1 VDWQNMIRSIVI
13 VPQAKHEAV
22 LEANSVSAFNGAAKN
37 ASAIP
42 FTLRH
47 NLTQEELETSLAEGC
62 SMWIDIIAPED
73 QEIHWLEGLLQLSP
87 TVVADLLREDR
98 RPTLLVYP
106 RYLFLS
112 VFQPYSQSKA
122 IVGKEIH
129 CIIGEHF
136 YVTVR
141 QTEASALEEA
151 YDRVAQNPDSWHRG
165 MVYFLYLTAQ
175 HTIDT
180 YYPLLD
186 HISDQLNELEEKF
199 LNDSDDKQAQKSVY
213 RIKQHLIGLRQMIA
227 PQREVLS
234 NLMGEQRV
242 STNGDIR
249 DLFRHLY
256 ERLLG
261 IYDVIDSQ
269 RDLTNN
275 VLEMVGDQHARK
287 IGEAVNRLTI
297 ISMVF
302 LPFTLFVG
310 MFDAGFFSVSEP
322 VNLPISGLGIS
333 IVIILLMVVS
343 VVVMRIVFRRRG
355 WV

>member
-1 VDWQNMIRSIVI
+1 MIRSLVI
-13 VPQAKHEAV
+13 IPNPQPLTDETGKDAAGNTSTLRRNHSQDS
-22 LEANSVSAFNGAAKN
+22 LEAF
-37 ASAIP
+37 
-42 FTLRH
+42 F
-47 NLTQEELETSLAEGC
+47 AEGFI
-62 SMWIDIIAPED
+62 MWIDVISPED
-73 QEIHWLEGLLQLSP
+73 EEIHWLEGLLQLSP

-112 VFQPYSQSKA
+112 LFQPQSQSHV

-129 CIIGEHF
+129 CIVGEHF

-141 QTEASALEEA
+141 QADASALEEA
-151 YDRVAQNPDSWHRG
+151 YDRVIQNPDSWQRG
-165 MVYFLYLTAQ
+165 VAYFLYLTAQ

-186 HISDQLNELEEKF
+186 RISNQLYELEERF
-199 LNDSDDKQAQKSVY
+199 LSDNDDKQAQKSVY
-213 RIKQHLIGLRQMIA
+213 RIKKHLIRLRQMIA

-234 NLMGEQRV
+234 NLMSEQLI
-242 STNGDIR
+242 SSSSDNR

-275 VLEMVGDQHARK
+275 VLEIISNQHARK

-302 LPFTLFVG
+302 LPFALFVG
-310 MFDAGFFSVSEP
+310 MFDAGFFRVTDA
-322 VNLPISGLGIS
+322 VNLPLNGLGIT
-333 IVIILLMVVS
+333 IVIILLMITSIVI
-343 VVVMRIVFRRRG
+343 MRRIFHQHD
-355 WV
+355 WI

>member
-13 VPQAKHEAV
+13 VTKAKHEAV
-22 LEANSVSAFNGAAKN
+22 LEANSVSAVNIAAKN
-37 ASAIP
+37 ASASP

-62 SMWIDIIAPED
+62 SMWIDIIAPDD

-106 RYLFLS
+106 GYLFLS
-112 VFQPYSQSKA
+112 LFQPYTQNNT

-129 CIIGEHF
+129 CIIGENF

-141 QTEASALEEA
+141 QTEASALAEA

-165 MVYFLYLTAQ
+165 VAYFLYLTAQ

-186 HISDQLNELEEKF
+186 HTGDQLNELEQRF

-234 NLMGEQRV
+234 NLIGEQRI
-242 STNGDIR
+242 SSDSDIR

-261 IYDVIDSQ
+261 IYDVIDTQ
-269 RDLTNN
+269 RDLTSN
-275 VLEMVGDQHARK
+275 VLEIIGNQHSRK

-297 ISMVF
+297 ISLVF
-302 LPFTLFVG
+302 LPFTFFVSLF
-310 MFDAGFFSVSEP
+310 DSDFFNVSQT
-322 VNLPISGLGIS
+322 VILPISGLAITFIIILMMIAS
-333 IVIILLMVVS
+333 IVI
-343 VVVMRIVFRRRG
+343 MRIVFQRRG

>member
-1 VDWQNMIRSIVI
+1 MIRSLVI
-13 VPQAKHEAV
+13 TPNAEYSASENTAGQV
-22 LEANSVSAFNGAAKN
+22 L
-37 ASAIP
+37 
-42 FTLRH
+42 LRH
-47 NLTQEELETSLAEGC
+47 NLSQESLEKCFADGDT
-62 SMWIDIIAPED
+62 MWIDICAPED
-73 QEIHWLEGLLQLSP
+73 DEIHWLERLLQLSA
-87 TVVADLLREDR
+87 TVVDDLLREDR

-112 VFQPYSQSKA
+112 LFQPHSQNKA

-136 YVTVR
+136 YVTVW
-141 QTEASALEEA
+141 QKDASALEEA
-151 YDRVAQNPDSWHRG
+151 YNRVVQNPELWHRG
-165 MVYFLYLTAQ
+165 VAYFLYLTAQ

-186 HISDQLNELEEKF
+186 HINDQLHALEEKF
-199 LNDSDDKQAQKSVY
+199 LNDRDDKQAQKSVY
-213 RIKQHLIGLRQMIA
+213 RIKQHLIRLRQMIA

-234 NLMGEQRV
+234 NLMGETRI
-242 STNGDIR
+242 SENSDIR

-269 RDLTNN
+269 RDLTSS
-275 VLEMVGDQHARK
+275 VLEVVGNQHSRQ

-297 ISMVF
+297 ISLVF
-302 LPFTLFVG
+302 LPFTFFLG
-310 MFDAGFFSVSEP
+310 LFDAGFFDVSETM
-322 VNLPISGLGIS
+322 VLPINGL
-333 IVIILLMVVS
+333 ILAFLT
-343 VVVMRIVFRRRG
+343 VVVMIAVIVTMRSIFQHRG

>member
-1 VDWQNMIRSIVI
+1 MLRSLVI
-13 VPQAKHEAV
+13 VPNSDSSADGATGIAAADPFILRRNLAQEN
-22 LEANSVSAFNGAAKN
+22 LEK
-37 ASAIP
+37 
-42 FTLRH
+42 R
-47 NLTQEELETSLAEGC
+47 LAEGC
-62 SMWIDIIAPED
+62 DMWIDIVTPETE
-73 QEIHWLEGLLQLSP
+73 EIRWLEGLLQLSP
-87 TVVADLLREDR
+87 NVVADLLREDC

-112 VFQPYSQSKA
+112 LFQPYVPSDGHG
-122 IVGKEIH
+122 IVGREIH

-136 YVTVR
+136 CVTVR
-141 QTEASALEEA
+141 QADASALEDA
-151 YDRVAQNPDSWHRG
+151 YDRVAQNPDSWSRS
-165 MVYFLYLTAQ
+165 VAYFLYLAAQ
-175 HTIDT
+175 HVIDT

-186 HISDQLNELEEKF
+186 RINNQLNELEGK
-199 LNDSDDKQAQKSVY
+199 LSNDGGNKQAQKSVY

-242 STNGDIR
+242 SSDDGIR

-275 VLEMVGDQHARK
+275 ALDIIAHQQSRK
-287 IGEAVNRLTI
+287 MGEAVNRLTI

-302 LPFTLFVG
+302 LPFTFFVSF
-310 MFDAGFFSVSEP
+310 FDSNFFTVGESVI
-322 VNLPISGLGIS
+322 LPINGLVIAIVVTLMMIAS
-333 IVIILLMVVS
+333 I
-343 VVVMRIVFRRRG
+343 VVMRMVFQRRD

>member
-1 VDWQNMIRSIVI
+1 MIRSLVI
-13 VPQAKHEAV
+13 IPNTQPLAAQAGKD
-22 LEANSVSAFNGAAKN
+22 AAGPT
-37 ASAIP
+37 S
-42 FTLRH
+42 TLRR
-47 NLTQEELETSLAEGC
+47 NLSRESLETCLAEGHTL
-62 SMWIDIIAPED
+62 WIDIITPENE
-73 QEIHWLEGLLQLSP
+73 EIQWLGGLLQLSS

-112 VFQPYSQSKA
+112 LFQPHSQSHT

-129 CIIGEHF
+129 CIVGKHF

-141 QTEASALEEA
+141 QADASALEEA
-151 YDRVAQNPDSWHRG
+151 YDRVAHNPDSWQRG
-165 MVYFLYLTAQ
+165 AAYFLYLTAQ

-186 HISDQLNELEEKF
+186 RISNQLHELEERF
-199 LNDSDDKQAQKSVY
+199 LSDSDDKQAQRSVY
-213 RIKQHLIGLRQMIA
+213 RIKKHLIRLRQMIA

-234 NLMGEQRV
+234 NLMGEQLV
-242 STNGDIR
+242 STNSDIR
-249 DLFRHLY
+249 DLFQHLY

-269 RDLTNN
+269 RDLTSN
-275 VLEMVGDQHARK
+275 VLEIISNQQARK
-287 IGEAVNRLTI
+287 IGEAVNRLTT

-302 LPFTLFVG
+302 LPFALFVG
-310 MFDAGFFSVSEP
+310 MFDAGFFSVSEA
-322 VNLPISGLGIS
+322 VNLPINGLGIT
-333 IVIILLMVVS
+333 IAIILMMIVS
-343 VVVMRIVFRRRG
+343 VVVMRRIFQRRG